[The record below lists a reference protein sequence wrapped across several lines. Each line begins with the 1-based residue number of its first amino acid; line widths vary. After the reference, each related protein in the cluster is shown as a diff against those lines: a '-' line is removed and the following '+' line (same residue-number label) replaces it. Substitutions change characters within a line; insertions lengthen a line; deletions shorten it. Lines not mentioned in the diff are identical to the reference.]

1 VINVPIRIRWKSGD
15 YFPLALMMFGLCG
28 LFQLI
33 YIFITQYFLNI
44 GNYFVI
50 IIVPI
55 AVSAALFYA
64 SKIIFESFAQVERRK
79 KLKNQFKKTKRNERK
94 FSKILKFPLVKPLL
108 ITFGIFTGLFIGG
121 YIICILYLNSILSFI
136 IAENLGAIVC
146 LVFADYFEK
155 NYAKIKRF

>member
-1 VINVPIRIRWKSGD
+1 VPIRIRWKSGD
-15 YFPLALMMFGLCG
+15 YLPIALIMFGLCG

-33 YIFITQYFLNI
+33 FIFAAQYFLKI

-50 IIVPI
+50 IIIPI

-79 KLKNQFKKTKRNERK
+79 KLKNQFKRSKRIDSK
-94 FSKILKFPLVKPLL
+94 FYKIFQFPITKPLL

-121 YIICILYLNSILSFI
+121 YIICILYLNSIFSFL

-146 LVFADYFEK
+146 LIFADYFEK
-155 NYAKIKRF
+155 NYAKIRRF